1 VINTLRKFVA
11 DESGATALEYG
22 LIVALI
28 SVATGGVVMQL
39 GDIVELLYDYVV
51 SGVQLAAS

>member
-1 VINTLRKFVA
+1 MINTLRKFVA

-22 LIVALI
+22 PIVALI

-51 SGVQLAAS
+51 SGVQSATS